1 MVRSSV
7 DPATSS
13 PAHQTLALLER
24 LLERAREYVA
34 TRCQREGRLD
44 EALLTTH
51 QLAGHGL
58 AQLALQV
65 EAGRQL
71 LAWADRLAAGPEEL
85 ERRIAEAW
93 VARTALEL
101 RAGLTLSAVELVP
114 AAELGLT
121 AEVLAALDAP
131 PLPAFLARAG
141 GVAADDAIVA
151 QIEATGT
158 LGRRGLDEALSAVQA
173 QFARFATERVAP
185 LAPLIH
191 RHNALVPPELIR
203 ELADL
208 GVFGLTV
215 PEEYGGSGL
224 GKLAMVVVTEELTR
238 GAIGVGSLGT
248 RSEIAAE
255 LVLHGGLPEQKAYWL
270 PRLARAEALPSAAF
284 TEPNA
289 GSDLAAVQTR
299 AIPVEG
305 GWRIY
310 GRKTWMTHGVR
321 ANLLTLLARTDPDQ
335 PGHRGLSLFLAPK
348 TPGDETTPFPD
359 PGISGSEIP
368 VLGYRGMREYDV
380 SFDGFFVPAAG
391 LLGGRTGQGFRHLM
405 ATMESARI
413 QTAARGVGVAQAA
426 FEEAWRYAQVRIQFG
441 RPIGHFPRIRAK
453 LARAAVLIQA
463 ARQLTYAAARR
474 KESGQRCDL
483 EAGMAKLA
491 ATRAAWEV
499 ADTALQIHGGL
510 GYAEETPVSRL
521 FLDARVLPIFEGT
534 NEIQAQII
542 ARRLLE

>member
-1 MVRSSV
+1 MVRPSV

-24 LLERAREYVA
+24 LLERAREHVA
-34 TRCQREGRLD
+34 ARCQREGRLD

-71 LAWADRLAAGPEEL
+71 LAWADRLAAGPEDL

-101 RAGLTLSAVELVP
+101 RTGLTLSAVELVP

-121 AEVLAALDAP
+121 PEVLAALDAP

-151 QIEATGT
+151 QIEATST

-173 QFARFATERVAP
+173 QFARFATERIAP
-185 LAPLIH
+185 LAPFIH
-191 RHNALVPPELIR
+191 RQNALVPPELIR

-270 PRLARAEALPSAAF
+270 PRLARAEALPTAAF

-310 GRKTWMTHGVR
+310 GRKTWMTHGAR

-368 VLGYRGMREYDV
+368 VLGYRGLREYEV

-426 FEEAWRYAQVRIQFG
+426 FEEAWRYAQARIQFG